1 MTAFSLVMLGKLVF
15 PVVFGSFFFCCCC
28 IITSESIVFSL
39 FLIKLKKYSFIFF
52 RLLRQISTRCSS
64 AKALSFWR
72 EERSH
77 SLSDAGIMTD

>member
-15 PVVFGSFFFCCCC
+15 LVVFVSFFAVVA
-28 IITSESIVFSL
+28 SLRLNPAVSLSL
-39 FLIKLKKYSFIFF
+39 FYFSFFF
-52 RLLRQISTRCSS
+52 RLLRQMSTRCSS

-77 SLSDAGIMTD
+77 SPSDAGIMTV